1 MKNVLIDWSAL
12 LLIQLSVIIGIRYIW
27 KPIRYTLARGLRRY
41 ANWVS
46 PDNF

>member
-1 MKNVLIDWSAL
+1 MKNSLVAR
-12 LLIQLSVIIGIRYIW
+12 IRYAV
-27 KPIRYTLARGLRRY
+27 ARGLRRL